1 MHFEIIDCYFNIF
14 FVQIQ
19 QKKENMKSVF
29 GPQSQASKL
38 VYQSHKQP
46 EYVTEYKCKINK
58 KVYIHGGGL
67 KAL

>member
-1 MHFEIIDCYFNIF
+1 MKLLIATSTYSLLKYNR
-14 FVQIQ
+14 
-19 QKKENMKSVF
+19 KKKTGKVFF
-29 GPQSQASKL
+29 GPQSKASKL

-46 EYVTEYKCKINK
+46 EYVTEDTCKIKK